1 MSRIGKKPIT
11 LPPGVEVVWDEGII
25 RVKGKLGS
33 LERTVPE
40 GITIR
45 QINGQVIVERADDSR
60 SMKSLHGLWRT
71 LINNMVIGV
80 SQGFSKDLEIVGVG
94 YRAEPRGKAI
104 QLYLGFSHRII
115 FLPPPGIEFRIPNP
129 NTIVVWGIDK
139 ELVGEVAA
147 KIRSIRKP
155 EPYRG
160 KGIKYVGETIRRKA
174 GKSAGK

>member
-1 MSRIGKKPIT
+1 MSRIGKKPIH
-11 LPPGVEVVWDEGII
+11 LPPGVEVAWSEGVV

-33 LERTVPE
+33 LERAIPE

-45 QINGQVIVERADDSR
+45 QVDSQVFVERADDSR
-60 SMKSLHGLWRT
+60 RMKSLHGLWRT

-80 SQGFSKDLEIVGVG
+80 SQGFSKELEIAGVG
-94 YRAEPRGKAI
+94 YRVELRGKAI
-104 QLYLGFSHRII
+104 QLYLGFSHRVI
-115 FLPPPGIEFRIPNP
+115 FLPPPGIEFRIPSP
-129 NTIVVWGIDK
+129 NTIMVWGINK